1 MKLKI
6 TILIFFITT
15 FVGFSQSLNGYK
27 YVIIPKKYD
36 FQKSADQYK
45 LNSLAKF
52 LFKKEGYQVLFDDQ
66 ELPAD
71 LYENPCLALK
81 ANILDN
87 SGMFS
92 TKLAIE
98 LVSNCQKTVVFTSVE
113 GKSKIKEYKK
123 AHHEALR
130 NAFKSV
136 KAQNYAFDENSVAH
150 KNGVKE
156 SLATSQTPKV
166 AKDVVESKAEKV
178 STPINATRVADETD
192 EKIKETAT
200 LPIQISAVHILYAQ
214 SIPNG
219 FQLVDSTP
227 KIVFKAL
234 KSNSEDVY
242 YLENKAGVLTKEN
255 DRWYATYYK
264 EGKLTKEELNIK
276 F

>member
-6 TILIFFITT
+6 TILIFFIAT

-36 FQKSADQYK
+36 FQKSEDQYK

-52 LFKKEGYQVLFDDQ
+52 LFKKEGYQVLFDNQ

-87 SGMFS
+87 SGMFT

-98 LVSNCQKTVVFTSVE
+98 LISNCEKVVVFTSDV

-136 KAQNYAFDENSVAH
+136 KAQNYAFDANSVAH
-150 KNGVKE
+150 KKVVKE
-156 SLATSQTPKV
+156 SPAIPKTPKV
-166 AKDVVESKAEKV
+166 TKPVVKETVEEVTAPVNATEVVVDVVEKA
-178 STPINATRVADETD
+178 
-192 EKIKETAT
+192 KETTT
-200 LPIQISAVHILYAQ
+200 LPVESTSVNILYAQ
-214 SIPNG
+214 NIPNG

-234 KSNSEDVY
+234 KSNSEDLY

-255 DRWYATYYK
+255 DRWYVTYYK
-264 EGKLTKEELNIK
+264 AGKLTKEELNIK